1 MQSLRVPWSLWMKIV
16 RVPMSSLESRKE
28 NQGFL
33 DGQSWPWIKSGRVPG
48 RLLIKTVRV
57 PMSLLDFHE
66 FPRVPAT
73 VSKFRSLQKTGTFH
87 CFMSMH
93 RLVRVSQIVSHCI
106 VITWHTAARATS
118 RSASDWSSA
127 YPERFHSFQD
137 VFYMCFTV
145 SRGN

>member
-1 MQSLRVPWSLWMKIV
+1 MKIV

-73 VSKFRSLQKTGTFH
+73 VSKFRSLQKTGTHNAVVSAPASYWGFTWRVSG
-87 CFMSMH
+87 FPGVMNK
-93 RLVRVSQIVSHCI
+93 RVRVP
-106 VITWHTAARATS
+106 WRL
-118 RSASDWSSA
+118 
-127 YPERFHSFQD
+127 
-137 VFYMCFTV
+137 
-145 SRGN
+145 G